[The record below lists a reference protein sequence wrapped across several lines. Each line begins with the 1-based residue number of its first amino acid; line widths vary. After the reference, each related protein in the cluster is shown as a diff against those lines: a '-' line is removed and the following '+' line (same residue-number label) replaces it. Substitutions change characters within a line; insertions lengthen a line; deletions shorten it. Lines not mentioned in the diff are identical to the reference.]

1 MALMTPQGA
10 LTTRD
15 DASHT
20 KTSGAQRIFRRAAVL
35 TLAFALGAA
44 SLAADLRPALAHGP
58 ESVPDLAESRLD
70 SVVNISTAQ
79 NVTGQR
85 SVPMP
90 QVPEGSPFQEF
101 FDEFFNRQNR
111 DNTNRPRRVQS
122 LGSGFVLDGTEG
134 IIITNNHVIEGA
146 DEITVNFNDGSK
158 LAAEV
163 IGTDPK
169 TDLAVLKVDPDG
181 PLKAVAFGDSDK
193 MRVGDWVMAI
203 GNPFGLG
210 GTVTTGIVS
219 ARNRDIN
226 SGPYDNYLQTDASIN
241 RGNSG
246 GPLFNELGEVIGINT
261 AIISPSGGSIGI
273 GFAIPS
279 KTAMQ
284 VIAQLREFG
293 ETRRGWLGVRIQE
306 VTDEIAESLGMSDA
320 EGALVAGIT
329 EGGPAEEAGLTAGDV
344 IVEFN
349 GERVPSMRDLPR
361 MVADTPV
368 GEEVDVVVLRKGTEV
383 TLQVTLGR
391 LEEADSAV
399 ADASG
404 ESPADEPSATSS
416 MLGMTLAPM
425 SDELREQYTIAEDV
439 EGVVVTEVEAG
450 SDAAEKRI
458 TAGDVIVEVAQ
469 ESVKAPADIR
479 ARVQTLKEEGRRLA
493 LLLISN
499 AQGEVRFIP
508 VPIGD

>member
-15 DASHT
+15 DASYT

-70 SVVNISTAQ
+70 AVVNISTAQ

-90 QVPEGSPFQEF
+90 QVPDGSPFQEF

-349 GERVPSMRDLPR
+349 GQRVPSMRDLPR

-368 GEEVDVVVLRKGTEV
+368 AEEVDVVVLRKGTEV
-383 TLQVTLGR
+383 TLKVTLGR

-404 ESPADEPSATSS
+404 ESPADEPSETSS

-425 SDELREQYTIAEDV
+425 SDELREKYTIAEDV

-469 ESVKAPADIR
+469 EAVKEPADIR

-508 VPIGD
+508 VPIED

>member
-1 MALMTPQGA
+1 MTPQGA

-20 KTSGAQRIFRRAAVL
+20 KTSGARRFARAAAVL
-35 TLAFALGAA
+35 TLTFALGAT
-44 SLAADLRPALAHGP
+44 SLVADPRPALAHGP

-85 SVPMP
+85 SVPLP
-90 QVPEGSPFQEF
+90 QVPDGSPFQEF

-181 PLKAVAFGDSDK
+181 PLKAVAFGDSEK

-279 KTAMQ
+279 QTAIQ

-306 VTDEIAESLGMSDA
+306 VTDEIAESLGMSET

-329 EGGPAEEAGLTAGDV
+329 EGGPAEDAGLTAGDV

-368 GEEVDVVVLRKGTEV
+368 GEEVNVVVLRKETEV

-391 LEEADSAV
+391 LEEADI
-399 ADASG
+399 ADAGSSN
-404 ESPADEPSATSS
+404 EAPADDAPKASS
-416 MLGMTLAPM
+416 MLGMMLAPM
-425 SDELREQYTIAEDV
+425 SDELRQKHSIAEDV
-439 EGVVVTEVEAG
+439 EGVVVSEVEAG

-458 TAGDVIVEVAQ
+458 SAGDVIVEVAQ
-469 ESVKAPADIR
+469 EAVRAPADVA
-479 ARVQTLKEEGRRLA
+479 ARIKTLKEEGRRLA